1 MNLSPQSNCRCI
13 QQGNRNVQERFNS
26 GEKRQVRTK
35 ERCNQYILP
44 WQVRALV
51 RENFCYCG
59 FNSRSCQLICFYLQ
73 FLHINLTKYSNEWW
87 CNTLYQFFLGQNL
100 AFIVI
105 FDSLGSLVL
114 ESDPPKITG
123 YGYFYRV

>member
-87 CNTLYQFFLGQNL
+87 CNTLYQFFHGLFF
-100 AFIVI
+100 AFMVI